1 MAAVNFQEF
10 LSQQLNPEQAAAV
23 TTTKGVLL
31 IIAGAGSG
39 KTRVITARIANLI
52 LNEQVSANSILALT
66 FTNKAAQEMR
76 ERVTQFLTQEVTQTP
91 LEFNINHPDP
101 KTILPFVGTFH
112 AYCLQLL
119 KRHAHLLEIPNFTIL
134 DSEDQE
140 KLISRILKTHNLQ
153 KTLNNHTALYSI
165 SQLKNNPTKFQDS
178 QNSNLNSLH
187 NSQRTKLLQE
197 LLQIYETEKKISH
210 CLDFDDLL
218 LETLKLFN
226 NSEFKQNFQHR
237 VKHILIDEYQDT
249 SLVQHQLLQK
259 MALNPAGEIAA
270 DSICIV
276 GDEDQSIYSWR
287 GATVD
292 NIVNFRHEFQDTKV
306 IKIEQNYRSVAPI
319 LAVANNV
326 IKHNQNRNPK
336 NLWSTRTAQDR
347 VFKATCL
354 SSQREAELITKLV
367 RENYTKNSSI
377 AVLYRTHSQSRA
389 IEEALIKNN
398 LPYQIIGGIRF
409 YERKEIKDL
418 LAYLKLLVNPFDRIS
433 LERIINCPPRKLGE
447 KFWDLLIEKWQTE
460 PLLNFKELI
469 QLLLKSGEL
478 TNQRQVALTDFLS
491 LFNNLNSASQPSSA
505 IAIFVNQ
512 IGYYSYLKDSYETR
526 EADDKANNIKEL
538 IRAAEFFENQTSN
551 NIQDHQVAA
560 PKSVLTFLEEIAL
573 LQEKL
578 HSNDQTKTQQVAL
591 MTLHAAKGLEF
602 DTVVIAG
609 LEEGLLPS
617 TRSLNDP
624 AAIEEERR
632 LFYVGITRA
641 REQLILT
648 HCLYRYLYGQ
658 TNESQISR
666 FLKEIPVSLYQ
677 DYAQPEHVMQYL
689 GSHKTTIP
697 VSKNYSS
704 EVYIPK
710 TSNNL
715 APETKNLQAQNP
727 ALFKL
732 YTPVQHSKFGIGLVQ
747 KCEQRG
753 SQQISVTVKFKS
765 GVTKEIDAKFLT
777 KI

>member
-10 LSQQLNPEQAAAV
+10 LSQQLNPAQAAAV

-76 ERVTQFLTQEVTQTP
+76 ERVTHFLTQELP
-91 LEFNINHPDP
+91 EFNINNPDSR
-101 KTILPFVGTFH
+101 TILPFVGTFH

-119 KRHAHLLEIPNFTIL
+119 KKHAHLLATPNFTIL

-140 KLISRILKTHNLQ
+140 KLMSRILKTHNLQ

-165 SQLKNNPTKFQDS
+165 SQLKNNPTKFQDA
-178 QNSNLNSLH
+178 QNSNLNTPH
-187 NSQRTKLLQE
+187 NSQRYKLLQE
-197 LLQIYETEKKISH
+197 LLQIYETEKRISH

-218 LETLKLFN
+218 LETLKLFDN
-226 NSEFKQNFQHR
+226 PEFKQNFQHR
-237 VKHILIDEYQDT
+237 IKHILIDEYQDT

-259 MALNPAGEIAA
+259 MALNPVGEIAA

-319 LAVANNV
+319 LAVANSV

-336 NLWSTRTAQDR
+336 NLWSTRTAQER

-354 SSQREAELITKLV
+354 SSQREAELITNLV

-478 TNQRQVALTDFLS
+478 TNQRQTALTDFLN
-491 LFNNLNSASQPSSA
+491 LFNNLNSSSQPSSA

-538 IRAAEFFENQTSN
+538 IRAAEFFEHQAVTKSTGSTSS
-551 NIQDHQVAA
+551 DSKLA
-560 PKSVLTFLEEIAL
+560 SVLTFLEEIAL

-578 HSNDQTKTQQVAL
+578 HNNDQAKTQQVAL

-624 AAIEEERR
+624 SAIEEERR

-641 REQLILT
+641 REKLILT

-658 TNESQISR
+658 TNESVISR

-689 GSHKTTIP
+689 GAHKTNLQA
-697 VSKNYSS
+697 SKNYYS
-704 EVYIPK
+704 ETYIPK
-710 TSNNL
+710 NSNNNL
-715 APETKNLQAQNP
+715 VSETKNLQPQNP
-727 ALFKL
+727 VLFKL

-753 SQQISVTVKFKS
+753 SQQVSVTVKFKS

>member
-10 LSQQLNPEQAAAV
+10 LSQQLNPEQAKAV
-23 TTTKGVLL
+23 TTTSGVLL

-76 ERVTQFLTQEVTQTP
+76 ERVTHFLTQELP
-91 LEFNINHPDP
+91 EFNINNPNP
-101 KTILPFVGTFH
+101 RTILPFVGTFH

-119 KRHAHLLEIPNFTIL
+119 KRHAHLLETPNFTIL
-134 DSEDQE
+134 DSDDQE

-153 KTLNNHTALYSI
+153 KTLNAHTALYSI

-178 QNSNLNSLH
+178 QNSNLNNAH
-187 NSQRTKLLQE
+187 GSQRYKLLQE
-197 LLQIYETEKKISH
+197 LLKIYETEKKISH

-218 LETLKLFN
+218 LETLKLFKN
-226 NSEFKQNFQHR
+226 PEFKQNFQFR
-237 VKHILIDEYQDT
+237 IKHILIDEYQDT
-249 SLVQHQLLQK
+249 SIVQHQLLQQ
-259 MALNPAGEIAA
+259 MALNSAGEIAA

-319 LAVANNV
+319 LEVANSV

-336 NLWSTRTAQDR
+336 NLWSTRTAQNR

-354 SSQREAELITKLV
+354 SSQREAELITNIV
-367 RENYTKNSSI
+367 RDHYAKNSSI

-389 IEEALIKNN
+389 IEEALIKSN

-418 LAYLKLLVNPFDRIS
+418 LAYLKLLVNPFDRIA

-469 QLLLKSGEL
+469 QLLLTSGEL
-478 TNQRQVALTDFLS
+478 TNQRQTALADFLS

-526 EADDKANNIKEL
+526 EAEDKANNIKEL
-538 IRAAEFFENQTSN
+538 IRAAEFFENQTSHN
-551 NIQDHQVAA
+551 VRDHQVAA

-578 HSNDQTKTQQVAL
+578 HSNDQAKTQQVAL

-641 REQLILT
+641 REQLIIT

-658 TNESQISR
+658 TNESIESR
-666 FLKEIPVSLYQ
+666 FLKEIPANLWQ
-677 DYAQPEHVMQYL
+677 LYAQPEHVMQYL
-689 GSHKTTIP
+689 GANKTTIP
-697 VSKNYSS
+697 VNKNYSS

-710 TSNNL
+710 NNNSHNL
-715 APETKNLQAQNP
+715 APETIKLQAQNP